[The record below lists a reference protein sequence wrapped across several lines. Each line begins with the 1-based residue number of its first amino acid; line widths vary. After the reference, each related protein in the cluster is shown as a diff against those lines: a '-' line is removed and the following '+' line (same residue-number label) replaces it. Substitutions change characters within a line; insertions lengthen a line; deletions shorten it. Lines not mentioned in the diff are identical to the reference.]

1 MGVFDCRWN
10 QPVDLERVRDWSGFD
25 LRMLTGTKCLR
36 WIDSNWCMRCMQ
48 HWGLVLQ
55 DDIPSLKSMQRR
67 DSFTPMFH
75 DLEQAGGIAFESWS
89 WEISRWGLNFGCCH
103 FRILF
108 ASVPTFTGHPGYH
121 SAHQHFAEGNNIG
134 NMHCTTTLQGVCHCG
149 CRRCCCCLGSRLRTN
164 PVKADALLRLRTLKS
179 GLAYWRSH
187 ASRHRL
193 SRREF
198 FSFKADGSAADDVV
212 LCRFALDAYQRRRVQ
227 DIARLNWKFNEW
239 LLLRK
244 CRGLWCKHVD
254 M

>member
-36 WIDSNWCMRCMQ
+36 WIDSNWWRCMQ

-55 DDIPSLKSMQRR
+55 DDIPSRKSMQRR

-75 DLEQAGGIAFESWS
+75 DLEQAGGIALESWS
-89 WEISRWGLNFGCCH
+89 WEISRWGLNFGCCY

-108 ASVPTFTGHPGYH
+108 ASFPTFAAHPRYH

-149 CRRCCCCLGSRLRTN
+149 CRRCCCWLGSRLRTN

-198 FSFKADGSAADDVV
+198 F
-212 LCRFALDAYQRRRVQ
+212 C
-227 DIARLNWKFNEW
+227 
-239 LLLRK
+239 
-244 CRGLWCKHVD
+244 
-254 M
+254 